1 LVYNLKCANMDT
13 EIRRHFR
20 FNFWVNLLDGG
31 FFGFALG
38 FASFSTV
45 LPLYVATMSDS
56 AVLVGLIPAIH
67 IVGWQLPQ
75 LFTAQRVQALNRFK
89 PWVLSMTIHE
99 RIPFLFL
106 GLIAWLSPTLE
117 KTTALWLTFVLL
129 TWQGLGGGLTA
140 NAWQN
145 MIGKIIPSEYRA
157 TFFGV
162 QSAGANLLGSA
173 GAALAG
179 LILER
184 LAFPG
189 NFALCFLLASLM
201 MGLSFFFISLTRE
214 PEHQVETKVGD
225 SKAFWAEVRTILTQD
240 KPFTWYLVGRII
252 FQFSMMAFAFYT
264 VYAVQER
271 GMGKFEAGI
280 MTSVLFITQV
290 IANPLLGWLADRWKR
305 QPVLEFG
312 AFAVVLSALLA
323 WLAPALNWF
332 YLVMILTGIANTV
345 FWAIGLAITLEFGP
359 ESQRPT
365 YVGLANTLIAPA
377 AALSPLVGGWLAD
390 QWGYPATF
398 AASAF
403 LGLIAL
409 GVLHF
414 FVRSPEREHSAST
427 TPTSG

>member
-1 LVYNLKCANMDT
+1 MDA

-31 FFGFALG
+31 FFGFAFG
-38 FASFSTV
+38 FASLSTV
-45 LPLYVATMSDS
+45 LPLFIATMSDS
-56 AVLVGLIPAIH
+56 AVLVGLVPAIH
-67 IVGWQLPQ
+67 VVGWQLPQ

-89 PWVLSMTIHE
+89 PWVLFMTIHE
-99 RIPFLFL
+99 RIPFVFL
-106 GLIAWLSPTLE
+106 SLVAWLSPTLG
-117 KTTALWLTFVLL
+117 KTTTLWLSFFLL

-157 TFFGV
+157 TFFGL
-162 QSAGANLLGSA
+162 QSAAANLLGSA

-184 LAFPG
+184 LVFPG

-201 MGLSFFFISLTRE
+201 MGLSYFFISLTRE
-214 PEHQVETKVGD
+214 PEHYVETNPRD
-225 SKAFWAEVRTILTQD
+225 TKAFWAEVRKILTCD
-240 KPFTWYLVGRII
+240 KSFTWYLVGRIL
-252 FQFSMMAFAFYT
+252 FQFSMMAFAFYM

-305 QPVLEFG
+305 QPVLELG
-312 AFAVVLSALLA
+312 ALAVVLSALLA
-323 WLAPALNWF
+323 WFAPALSWF

-345 FWAIGLAITLEFGP
+345 FWAIGLAITLEFGQ

-398 AASAF
+398 AASTC

-409 GVLHF
+409 AVLHF
-414 FVRSPEREHSAST
+414 FVQSPERGQSITANS
-427 TPTSG
+427 TSG